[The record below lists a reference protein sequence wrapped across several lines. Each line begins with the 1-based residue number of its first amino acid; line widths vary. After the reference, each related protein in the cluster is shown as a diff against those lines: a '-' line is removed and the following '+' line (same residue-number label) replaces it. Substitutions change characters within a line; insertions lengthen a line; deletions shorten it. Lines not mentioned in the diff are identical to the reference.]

1 MTAPAKNL
9 APPVTAAP
17 VLSVRGLAR
26 AFDGLRALDGVDFDV
41 GRGEML
47 ALIGPNGAGKT
58 TCFNIIN
65 GQLRADTGSVRVQG
79 ADITGMA
86 PDAIAHRHV
95 GRTFQVAATFASM
108 SVRENVE
115 VACHAL
121 RQDADAA
128 TVDALLAST
137 GARELA
143 DRHAATL
150 AYADVKR
157 VELAI
162 ALAGNPVLL
171 LLDEPTAGLGLADRT
186 TMMDAVRARARGDGI
201 AVLFTEH
208 DMDIVFG
215 FADRV
220 IVLDRGKAIASGSP
234 DEVRANPRVQVAYLG
249 TPG

>member
-1 MTAPAKNL
+1 M
-9 APPVTAAP
+9 APPVMHAP
-17 VLSVRGLAR
+17 VLSVRDLAR
-26 AFDGLRALDGVDFDV
+26 AFDGVRALDGVDFDV
-41 GRGEML
+41 GRGEMF

-65 GQLRADTGSVRVQG
+65 GQLRADAGTVRVQG
-79 ADITGMA
+79 VDITGLR

-115 VACHAL
+115 VACRAL
-121 RQDADAA
+121 RQDAGPA
-128 TVDALLAST
+128 TTDALLASA

-162 ALAGNPVLL
+162 ALAGRPALL
-171 LLDEPTAGLGLADRT
+171 LLDEPTAGLSLADRT
-186 TMMDAVRARARGDGI
+186 TMMDAVRARAHGDGI

-220 IVLDRGKAIASGSP
+220 IVLDRGRVIANGAP
-234 DEVRANPRVQVAYLG
+234 AAVRADAAVRRAYLG
-249 TPG
+249 DA

>member
-1 MTAPAKNL
+1 M
-9 APPVTAAP
+9 APPTMTTT
-17 VLSVRGLAR
+17 VLEVRSLAR
-26 AFDGLRALDGVDFDV
+26 AFDGVRALEGVDFDV

-47 ALIGPNGAGKT
+47 ALIGPNGAGKS
-58 TCFNIIN
+58 TCFNIVN
-65 GQLRADTGSVRVQG
+65 GQLRADAGTVRIEG

-108 SVRENVE
+108 SVRENIE

-121 RQDADAA
+121 KQAADPA
-128 TVDALLAST
+128 TVDALLASS

-162 ALAGNPVLL
+162 ALAGSPVLL

-186 TMMDAVRARARGDGI
+186 TMMDAVRVRARGDGI

-220 IVLDRGKAIASGSP
+220 IVLDRGRVIASGAP
-234 DEVRANPRVQVAYLG
+234 AEVRANAAVKRAYLG
-249 TPG
+249 DG